1 MVTWLVLR
9 HRDSRA
15 HIWRK
20 HTAPDETAVR
30 AACGII
36 DSTEAGP
43 LAVDE
48 SAPRCRWCVREM
60 DPEYVEA
67 RHERRKRAKVSSY
80 SPVGSRAYH
89 VRAKRSPG

>member
-1 MVTWLVLR
+1 MTAWLVLR

-15 HIWRK
+15 HIWRP

-36 DSTEAGP
+36 DTIEGNP
-43 LAVDE
+43 LIVDDN
-48 SAPRCRWCVREM
+48 APRCRLCAREM
-60 DPEYVEA
+60 DPEYVET
-67 RHERRKRAKVSSY
+67 RHERRKKAKVSSY